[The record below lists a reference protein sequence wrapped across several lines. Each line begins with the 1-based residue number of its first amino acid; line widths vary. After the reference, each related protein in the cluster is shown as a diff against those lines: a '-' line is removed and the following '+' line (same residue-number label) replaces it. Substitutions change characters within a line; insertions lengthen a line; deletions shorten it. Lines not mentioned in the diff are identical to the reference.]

1 MTRSQRL
8 KPILNLA
15 ENQEMD
21 AARKLSEW
29 RQQLIRRQGKL
40 NELMQYRTEYHQRF
54 QDDAGRGMHGRQIN
68 DFYLFISGLESAI
81 KKQRQQIQQT
91 EVICE
96 QMKQQYLDRHK
107 DTRVMDKVVER
118 FRGDEQIQQRRS
130 EQKEM
135 DEHAQNM
142 FLRKRRQHD

>member
-15 ENQEMD
+15 ENREKD
-21 AARKLSEW
+21 AARKLGEW
-29 RQQLIRRQGKL
+29 RQQLIHRQEKL
-40 NELMQYRTEYHQRF
+40 NELIQYRSEYHQSF
-54 QDDAGRGMHGRQIN
+54 QDKAVQGLHGRQIN
-68 DFYLFISGLESAI
+68 DYHSFLSGLELAI

-96 QMKQQYLDRHK
+96 QMKQQYLVRHK

-118 FRGDEQIQQRRS
+118 FRGDEQLQQRRD
-130 EQKEM
+130 EQKET
-135 DEHAQNM
+135 DEHALNM
-142 FLRKRRQHD
+142 FRHKRHQYD